1 MIFRKIGSFLNRI
14 VELDKAEESENF
26 RRRRMLV
33 MCGGAGLLVLL
44 CIAFSIYPLMNGF
57 YATFATYLGIILSLG
72 MSLVVLFWT
81 NSTGAAATI
90 AAYGSYVVVGVT
102 FYFNPYPMRGGL
114 DGFWLWLLLV
124 PFLADYFAGLVT
136 GFQISLGGLVMS
148 IVYMWAL
155 RDHFI
160 DYGGDVLTFY
170 PMIFLVASIIAWVL
184 QFEIVYNHRMELK
197 AEEVEK
203 TRQEDRLKNME
214 KELAAYEENMNL
226 VNRHHHDLRH
236 YTRVLRQLLN
246 EGDTEEAIHYLN
258 ELDGNLENV
267 TSMTYCDNKLINS
280 ILSIYHNRLRK
291 NKCNMKIRAAV
302 PEELNITD
310 VDLSALLSNILE
322 NCAEALEKIPDE
334 EKKFMNV
341 KLDYENGKLK
351 GSVVN
356 SCVTGAMFDD
366 NGMPVSTKRIKSG
379 VGTKNIMNITEKYG
393 GTVGFEEKDDTF
405 ITRFVLAC

>member
-1 MIFRKIGSFLNRI
+1 MIFKNIGFFLHRI

-33 MCGGAGLLVLL
+33 MCGGAALLILL
-44 CIAFSIYPLMNGF
+44 CTAFSVYPLMNGS

-90 AAYGSYVVVGVT
+90 AAYGSFVVLGVS
-102 FYFNPYPMRGGL
+102 FYFNPYPIRGGL

-136 GFQISLGGLVMS
+136 GFQISLGGLGMS
-148 IVYMWAL
+148 VVYMWVL

-170 PMIFLVASIIAWVL
+170 PMIFLVAALIAWVL

-197 AEEVEK
+197 AEEAEK
-203 TRQEDRLKNME
+203 TRQEERLKNME

-236 YTRVLRQLLN
+236 YTRVLRQLLS
-246 EGDTEEAIHYLN
+246 EGDNEEAIRYLN

-302 PEELNITD
+302 PEELNITE

-334 EKKFMNV
+334 EKFMNV

-356 SCVTGAMFDD
+356 SCVPGSIFDEE
-366 NGMPVSTKRIKSG
+366 GLPVSTKRIKSG
-379 VGTKNIMNITEKYG
+379 IGTKNIENITEKYG
-393 GTVGFEEKDDTF
+393 GTVGFEEKDATF